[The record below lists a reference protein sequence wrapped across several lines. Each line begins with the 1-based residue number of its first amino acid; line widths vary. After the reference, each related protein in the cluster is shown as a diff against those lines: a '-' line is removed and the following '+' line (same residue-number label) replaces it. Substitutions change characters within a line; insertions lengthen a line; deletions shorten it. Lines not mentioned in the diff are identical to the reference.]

1 MSKEQFDKIL
11 SKWISRKLLVFIIST
26 IALFSK
32 FINSTDWIVIA
43 GIYLGTETAISI
55 ITEHIKNKA

>member
-32 FINSTDWIVIA
+32 FITSTDWIVIA

-55 ITEHIKNKA
+55 ITEHIKNKV

>member
-32 FINSTDWIVIA
+32 FITSTDWIVIA
-43 GIYLGTETAISI
+43 RIYLGTETAISI
-55 ITEHIKNKA
+55 ITEHIKNKV

>member
-1 MSKEQFDKIL
+1 MSREQFDKIL

-32 FINSTDWIVIA
+32 FITSTDWIVIA

-55 ITEHIKNKA
+55 ITEHIKNKS

>member
-1 MSKEQFDKIL
+1 MSREQFDKIL

-32 FINSTDWIVIA
+32 FITSTDWIVIA

-55 ITEHIKNKA
+55 ITEHIKSKV

>member
-11 SKWISRKLLVFIIST
+11 GKWISRKLLVFIIST

-32 FINSTDWIVIA
+32 FITSTDWIVIA

-55 ITEHIKNKA
+55 ITEHIKNKV

>member
-32 FINSTDWIVIA
+32 FITSNDWIVIA

-55 ITEHIKNKA
+55 ITEHIKNKV

>member
-32 FINSTDWIVIA
+32 FITSTDWIVIA

>member
-1 MSKEQFDKIL
+1 MSKEQFDNIL

-32 FINSTDWIVIA
+32 YITSTDWIVIA